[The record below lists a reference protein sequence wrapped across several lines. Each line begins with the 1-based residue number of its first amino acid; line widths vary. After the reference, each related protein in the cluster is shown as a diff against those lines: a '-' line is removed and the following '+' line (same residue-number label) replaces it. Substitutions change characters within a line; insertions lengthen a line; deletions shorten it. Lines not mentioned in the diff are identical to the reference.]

1 MIIIKYF
8 MSFFILV
15 FSCLA
20 GKMLANKYKNRL
32 FELEEMKIALN
43 ILKSEINFTYSTLPE
58 IFEDIVNKID
68 GNIGVLFKKAK
79 KYMKEETA
87 EESWKKAIEESNNN
101 LNKEDKYIISNL
113 SKMLGQTDV
122 DGQIAQIQITEK
134 FLDKQIDEARIQ
146 KQKNEK
152 LYFKLGATMGL
163 AIVIILL

>member
-1 MIIIKYF
+1 M
-8 MSFFILV
+8 
-15 FSCLA
+15 
-20 GKMLANKYKNRL
+20 
-32 FELEEMKIALN
+32 E
-43 ILKSEINFTYSTLPE
+43 
-58 IFEDIVNKID
+58 
-68 GNIGVLFKKAK
+68 
-79 KYMKEETA
+79 EETA